1 MKAEAVKDYLI
12 INGKIKRTKEVD
24 IFEKIDKPSIYEV
37 IRIIDGVPL
46 FLEEHLD
53 RMFFSAKLINYDIEK
68 DRKEIE
74 EEIKSLISNNKV
86 ERLNIKL
93 LSSETEK
100 EEKVFLV
107 YFIESFYPPKDY
119 YTNGIHTILFD
130 YERNNPNAKVLFSS
144 FKDEVS
150 KEIKK
155 QGAFEAL
162 LVNKSGYILE
172 GSRSNTFFVKDN
184 KVYTAKPKDVLL
196 GITRKHIFKVCK
208 KLDIGIIEESI
219 HTEDLN
225 KLEGAFM
232 TGTSVNVLP
241 ISTIGKIN
249 LNSINNKLIKEINN
263 YYVKQMEN
271 YILKHKN
278 K

>member
-74 EEIKSLISNNKV
+74 EEIKALIFKNKV

-208 KLDIGIIEESI
+208 KLNIEIIEESI